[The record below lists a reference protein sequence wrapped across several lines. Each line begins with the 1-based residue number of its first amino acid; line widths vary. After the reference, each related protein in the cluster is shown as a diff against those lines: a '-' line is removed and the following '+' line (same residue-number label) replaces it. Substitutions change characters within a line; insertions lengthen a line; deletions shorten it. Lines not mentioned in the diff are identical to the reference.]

1 MQLKLMPN
9 EELVDFLTLIDTLNE
24 ISNVKTESI
33 VLHNSARK
41 RNNMQNVWFANR
53 KNANGFP

>member
-1 MQLKLMPN
+1 MQLKLMWN
-9 EELVDFLTLIDTLNE
+9 EELVDSLTLVETFNE

-33 VLHNSARK
+33 VLHNSAK
-41 RNNMQNVWFANR
+41 QYVWFANR